1 MRDGLIKRKIA
12 RFNSVFRVADRTVR
26 DSDDTG
32 ISNKVAKRQV
42 DLWKL

>member
-12 RFNSVFRVADRTVR
+12 RFNIVRRVADRTVR
-26 DSDDTG
+26 DRDDTG
-32 ISNKVAKRQV
+32 ISNAAKRQF